1 MKKLVLAGAAVAA
14 LALGG
19 PAMAADLPVK
29 APPIIAPLY
38 DWTGFYVGINGGW
51 SWGKSDTDLTLV
63 GFPPFSGIGNING
76 GLVGGQAGY
85 NWQVNPKIVI
95 GVEADVQKAWQSGTL
110 QLDDGP
116 FCVTIV
122 GGALLR
128 RCDTASVTLEQ
139 RLSWFGTGR
148 LRLGFLPLPH
158 MMLYA
163 TGGVAFGE
171 IENNVT
177 LSTLTVSQ
185 GPNGTTTTAA
195 LAAGSANSNRIGWV
209 AGGGVEHA
217 LGGLWTA
224 KLEYLF
230 VDYGTFS
237 NTYTLAG
244 VPVLTTSTHLTDNII
259 RAGLNYRF
267 GGPVVAKY

>member
-1 MKKLVLAGAAVAA
+1 MKKLVLAGATVAA
-14 LALGG
+14 LAFGG
-19 PAMAADLPVK
+19 PALAADLPVK

-85 NWQVNPKIVI
+85 NWQVNSKIVV

-110 QLDDGP
+110 DVADGP
-116 FCVTIV
+116 FCVISGLAAPTRTCV
-122 GGALLR
+122 GATVDLH
-128 RCDTASVTLEQ
+128 Q

-148 LRLGFLPLPH
+148 VRLGFLPLPH

-171 IENNVT
+171 VENDVT
-177 LSTLTVSQ
+177 L
-185 GPNGTTTTAA
+185 NITTTVTPGPSATV
-195 LAAGSANSNRIGWV
+195 LAAGSVNNNRIGWV

-244 VPVLTTSTHLTDNII
+244 VPVLTTSTHLTDSII